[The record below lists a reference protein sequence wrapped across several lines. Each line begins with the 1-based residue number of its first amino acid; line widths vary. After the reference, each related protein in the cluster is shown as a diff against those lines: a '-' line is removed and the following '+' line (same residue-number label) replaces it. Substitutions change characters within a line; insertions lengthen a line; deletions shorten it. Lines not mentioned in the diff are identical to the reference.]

1 MIERVMDS
9 RPADGEDFA
18 TWYYNWLEL
27 VRQTEDVRQK
37 ALDDDM
43 KCAVVLKTAPKELRD
58 HLVLESH
65 VIGDDFAKMN
75 QIVTT
80 WMVARRI
87 FPSMAAAK
95 PPSSSQAAQK
105 DPNAMDVGAVSY
117 GYGKGKYQHAKG
129 GGYGKS
135 YQYPQYGKGGGYGKG
150 YQYQQYAKGGGYG
163 KGYPQYPKGGG
174 YGKDKQ
180 YHKGDGKSKDKQKG
194 AKPAVELFR
203 GYCGYCWQWGHKKSQ
218 CPNRPTKMDIGS
230 LATCLLYTSPSPR
243 DVP

>member
-27 VRQTEDVRQK
+27 VRQTEDIRQK

-65 VIGDDFAKMN
+65 VIGDDFTKMN

-87 FPSMAAAK
+87 FPSMAISK
-95 PPSSSQAAQK
+95 PPSSSQAAPK

-117 GYGKGKYQHAKG
+117 GYGKGKYQ
-129 GGYGKS
+129 
-135 YQYPQYGKGGGYGKG
+135 
-150 YQYQQYAKGGGYG
+150 
-163 KGYPQYPKGGG
+163 
-174 YGKDKQ
+174 
-180 YHKGDGKSKDKQKG
+180 
-194 AKPAVELFR
+194 
-203 GYCGYCWQWGHKKSQ
+203 
-218 CPNRPTKMDIGS
+218 
-230 LATCLLYTSPSPR
+230 
-243 DVP
+243 